1 MSYTAWPDYV
11 SVAERKLQAEKKL
24 AQLRKKGRRVE
35 PVILAG
41 RTIAASF
48 WGKSWCQN
56 LERYS
61 DYETRLPRGR
71 SYVRNNLVL
80 DLKIASGKVSALVNG
95 SQLYTVTIGIAPMV
109 RQRWKSVC
117 RDCTGNIDSLVEL
130 LGGRLAQSVMDRVCR
145 EGDGLFPA
153 PAEIKLSCSC
163 PDWADMCK
171 HVAAALY
178 GIGARLDE
186 KPELLF
192 VLRGV
197 DAKDLLVAAGENAAL
212 PRKAPGAG
220 KILDESD
227 IADVFGIEMAA
238 APVATAPMKEKTPPL
253 PKPAPRSC
261 VIGKR
266 MSSAKKQTASKKNK
280 KKQRVRPRATTP
292 RNRSAQPVVSR

>member
-1 MSYTAWPDYV
+1 MGYMSYMAWPEYV
-11 SVAERKLQAEKKL
+11 SVAERKRQAEKKL
-24 AQLRKKGRRVE
+24 AKLRKEGRRVE

-41 RTIAASF
+41 RAIAASF
-48 WGKSWCQN
+48 WGKSWCRN

-61 DYETRLPRGR
+61 DYESRLPRGR

-80 DLKIASGKVSALVNG
+80 DLKIAKGKVSALVSG
-95 SQLYTVTIGIAPMV
+95 GELYTVTIGIAPMAP
-109 RQRWKSVC
+109 RHWKSVC

-130 LGGRLAQSVMDRVCR
+130 LGGRLAQGVMDRVCQ

-197 DAKDLLVAAGENAAL
+197 DASDLLVAAGENAAL
-212 PRKAPGAG
+212 PRKAPRAA
-220 KILDESD
+220 KLLDESD

-238 APVATAPMKEKTPPL
+238 SAPQRNEKARGS
-253 PKPAPRSC
+253 PKPPPRPR
-261 VIGKR
+261 ILGKR
-266 MSSAKKQTASKKNK
+266 KSSAKKQTASKKK
-280 KKQRVRPRATTP
+280 KKQRTRPATTAT
-292 RNRSAQPVVSR
+292 RKRSAQPVVNR

>member
-1 MSYTAWPDYV
+1 
-11 SVAERKLQAEKKL
+11 
-24 AQLRKKGRRVE
+24 
-35 PVILAG
+35 
-41 RTIAASF
+41 
-48 WGKSWCQN
+48 
-56 LERYS
+56 
-61 DYETRLPRGR
+61 
-71 SYVRNNLVL
+71 
-80 DLKIASGKVSALVNG
+80 
-95 SQLYTVTIGIAPMV
+95 V